1 MVRNRRNRRHV
12 RAGRRHSGVV
22 VGMALLVEQVAFAT
36 AMAAFAGWAII
47 ETVAW
52 VAAL

>member
-1 MVRNRRNRRHV
+1 MK
-12 RAGRRHSGVV
+12 
-22 VGMALLVEQVAFAT
+22 LLAEQVAFAG

-52 VAAL
+52 VAKL